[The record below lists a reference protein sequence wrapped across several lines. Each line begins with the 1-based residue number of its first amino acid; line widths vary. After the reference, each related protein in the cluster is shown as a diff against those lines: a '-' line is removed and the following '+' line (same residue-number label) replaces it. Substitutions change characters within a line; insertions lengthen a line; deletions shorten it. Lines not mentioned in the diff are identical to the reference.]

1 MHVVIGGCGRVGSDL
16 TISLTKQGHTVSVID
31 KNPHAFERLPP
42 GFEGQTL
49 VGIVFDREILE
60 AAGIREAGAFI
71 AVTNGDNS
79 NIVSARIAREHYMI
93 ERVVARIYDPRRA
106 EIYRRLGIPTVATVQ
121 WASAEIYDQLFHGIE
136 HTELAIGDGDLV
148 LLRLEIPHELAGQPV
163 SSLSDGDKALV
174 VAVDRMGSA
183 TLPSEDMTFQ
193 HGDIAHVIVRRDAL
207 DDLRARLKEVPEH

>member
-1 MHVVIGGCGRVGSDL
+1 MHVVIAGCGRVGSDL
-16 TISLTKQGHTVSVID
+16 TVSLSKQGHTVSVID

-49 VGIVFDREILE
+49 VGIVFDRETLE

-79 NIVSARIAREHYMI
+79 NIVSARVAHEHYNV

-136 HTELAIGDGDLV
+136 HTELSIGDGDMV
-148 LLRLEIPHELAGQPV
+148 IVRFEIPASLAGTPV
-163 SSLSDGDKALV
+163 ATLGEHGKALV
-174 VAVDRMGSA
+174 IAIDRMGSA
-183 TLPSEDMTFQ
+183 TIPTETTTFQ
-193 HGDIAHVIVRRDAL
+193 EGDIAHVVVRRDAL
-207 DDLRARLKEVPEH
+207 EALRERLKAPAEH

>member
-16 TISLTKQGHTVSVID
+16 TISLAKQGHTVSVID

-79 NIVSARIAREHYMI
+79 NIVSARIAREHYTI

-136 HTELAIGDGDLV
+136 HTELAIGGGDLV
-148 LLRLEIPHELAGQPV
+148 LLRLEVPKELAGQPV
-163 SSLSDGDKALV
+163 SSLGEAGEALV
-174 VAVDRMGSA
+174 IAIDRMGSA
-183 TLPSEDMTFQ
+183 SLPAEAMTFQ
-193 HGDIAHVIVRRDAL
+193 EGDVAHVIVRRDAL
-207 DDLRARLKEVPEH
+207 DDLRARLKEIPEH

>member
-16 TISLTKQGHTVSVID
+16 TVSLSKLGHTVSVID
-31 KNPHAFERLPP
+31 KNPSAFERLPP

-49 VGIVFDREILE
+49 VGLVFDREILE
-60 AAGIREAGAFI
+60 AAGVREAGAFV

-79 NIVSARIAREHYMI
+79 NIVSARIAREHYAI

-136 HTELAIGDGDLV
+136 HTELAIGGGDMV
-148 LLRLEIPHELAGQPV
+148 LLRLAIPKELAGQHA
-163 SSLSDGDKALV
+163 SSLTDASKALV
-174 VAVDRMGSA
+174 VAIDRMGSA
-183 TLPSEDMTFQ
+183 SIPSPDTTFQ
-193 HGDIAHVIVRRDAL
+193 EGDVAHIIVRREAL
-207 DDLRARLKEVPEH
+207 DALRARLKEVPEH